1 MKPPKSLSHW
11 LSQTNIL
18 CCLLVFFI
26 LTVCGEF
33 FFMILFSL
41 YECEHIYHLR
51 GRHGAISIKKIKN
64 NMLAAVLALTIVPLW
79 VKVGKA
85 VVEHGCFLISQKLL
99 NVYTRCIPT
108 YISWSHKARKPT
120 ERVLWQDDSEPESN

>member
-1 MKPPKSLSHW
+1 M
-11 LSQTNIL
+11 
-18 CCLLVFFI
+18 F
-26 LTVCGEF
+26 
-33 FFMILFSL
+33 
-41 YECEHIYHLR
+41 
-51 GRHGAISIKKIKN
+51 
-64 NMLAAVLALTIVPLW
+64 AAVLVLTIVPLW